1 MSYKVETLSK
11 NATTTIG
18 EAPHWDEL
26 TQTLL
31 FVDLLAGNVHRY
43 NTFNK
48 IEEKRHIGEHVSLV
62 VPRKCGGYV
71 VGTGVNIS
79 HLDWVSGNLTTLATV
94 EVPEGGKFNDGKC
107 DASGRLWAGTVGPKL
122 SPTVFK
128 PESAF
133 LYSLDTKQNI
143 KQHLD
148 KITISNGMT
157 WTNNNTKMYYIDS
170 TPRII
175 YSFDYNLTDGTLA
188 NKQELIKFPQENFKT
203 LGNPDG
209 MTSDVDGKI
218 WCAFF
223 GGSCVIRFD
232 QETGQEISRIDLPTS
247 LITSCCWGG
256 KNFDELYVTSAKRGL
271 TDELAGSV
279 FRVTGLGTSGTR
291 AETYWG

>member
-1 MSYKVETLSK
+1 MSYKVETLIK
-11 NATTTIG
+11 NATTTVG

-31 FVDLLAGNVHRY
+31 FVDILAGNVHRY

-48 IEEKRHIGEHVSLV
+48 IEEKRHIGGSVSLV

-107 DASGRLWAGTVGPKL
+107 DASGRLWAGTIGPRL
-122 SPTVFK
+122 SPTTFK
-128 PESAF
+128 PEAAC

-148 KITISNGMT
+148 KITISN
-157 WTNNNTKMYYIDS
+157 
-170 TPRII
+170 
-175 YSFDYNLTDGTLA
+175 A
-188 NKQELIKFPQENFKT
+188 NKQEFIKFPQENFKT

-209 MTSDVDGKI
+209 MTSDVDGKL

-256 KNFDELYVTSAKRGL
+256 KNFDELYVTSAKLGQ
-271 TDELAGSV
+271 TDESVGSV
-279 FRVTGLGTSGTR
+279 FRVTGLGTRGSR